1 MDIITILDIIST
13 AAFLVALILTL
24 RIGPKLLSRSS
35 HRLLILALFIYVFV
49 GFSNIL
55 EHGGITAYFDFYED
69 YMEMFFL
76 PIFIAFG
83 YSVVVSQE
91 VRKREITEAAFQE
104 SKSPLY
110 RSLVENIDL
119 GVTLIDGEGTIVMA
133 NAAQARM
140 LGRSPGE
147 LAGKKC
153 FEEFEKMDHLC
164 RHCPGR
170 ESMVS
175 GKPEEVNT
183 EGVREDGSRFRV
195 RIRAFPVMGN
205 EGRATGFIEVVEDI
219 TDRLKIEE
227 EIRKTQKLESIGIL
241 AGGIAHD
248 FNNLLTGILGNIS
261 LAKTHT
267 SSGEEICQFLDE
279 SEKASERART
289 LTQQLLTFSSGG
301 MPITQTSSIT
311 RIIRDS
317 AIFVLSG
324 SNVNCEMLMPD
335 DLWSVEVDEGQVSQV
350 IQNIVKNADQAMP
363 DGGTV
368 QIRTE
373 NLLVSDGASSSLG
386 KGRYVKIEV
395 ADHGTGISGENLSKV
410 FDPYFTTK
418 KEGEGSG
425 LGLAVSY
432 SIIKNHHGLIS
443 VESEVG
449 AGTTF
454 SICLPASSREIAIK
468 EEAPETYRPMGGR
481 ILLMD
486 DEEVVRKVV
495 KDMLEKLGCQV
506 ELTCDGDEAVEK
518 YRQAR
523 EAGRPFD
530 AVIMDLTI
538 PGGMGGKQAVRELLK
553 IDDQARVIVS
563 SGYANDPIMADF
575 RSYGFQGVVPKPYTL
590 RDLNKMLTEVLSA

>member
-35 HRLLILALFIYVFV
+35 HRLLVLALFIYVFV

-368 QIRTE
+368 QITAE
-373 NLLVSDGASSSLG
+373 NLLASDGASSSLE

-443 VESEVG
+443 VESEIG

-523 EAGRPFD
+523 EAGHPFD